1 TSASM
6 SASTSA
12 SMSASTSASTS
23 ASMSASMSASTSAST
38 SSSSSVTSNSSK
50 EKVYSALPSTGDQ
63 DYSVTA
69 TALGLGLMT
78 GATLLGRKKS
88 KKDKN

>member
-1 TSASM
+1 M
-6 SASTSA
+6 
-12 SMSASTSASTS
+12 
-23 ASMSASMSASTSAST
+23 
-38 SSSSSVTSNSSK
+38 TSNSSK

-69 TALGLGLMT
+69 TALGLMT

-88 KKDKN
+88 KKDKD

>member
-1 TSASM
+1 
-6 SASTSA
+6 
-12 SMSASTSASTS
+12 
-23 ASMSASMSASTSAST
+23 
-38 SSSSSVTSNSSK
+38 VTSNSSK

-88 KKDKN
+88 KKDKD

>member
-1 TSASM
+1 
-6 SASTSA
+6 SA

-23 ASMSASMSASTSAST
+23 ASMSASTSASTSVST
-38 SSSSSVTSNSSK
+38 SSSSSVISNSPK
-50 EKVYSALPSTGDQ
+50 EKVSSALPSTGDQ